1 MRWKHGGSDSD
12 AKIRPT
18 QSQLIIIK
26 PAFMTLEEFT
36 ARALK
41 SDLDKARVLSGRP
54 SSYRNIIKI
63 IISAATTYLIVIS
76 FAITLQERQRGRE
89 REGYKKRVLTLG
101 TIRGGKLRHQIN
113 LRYILSRNCIYC
125 SPVISLKAERRH
137 RLVHYPTTTQEQV
150 RRQSTT
156 SIRNLYT
163 VCGTRTSLRRSLEL
177 SASLG
182 ATDVVVDDDDINL
195 SEARPLSSEML
206 GSCASEFYRETG
218 SNTPRRRRRRLR
230 ELW

>member
-89 REGYKKRVLTLG
+89 RGVQETVVNTWHDQRRKVAPSNKLT
-101 TIRGGKLRHQIN
+101 
-113 LRYILSRNCIYC
+113 IYPFPELHLLLAC
-125 SPVISLKAERRH
+125 NFIKSGEKTPVSSLPNN
-137 RLVHYPTTTQEQV
+137 Y
-150 RRQSTT
+150 
-156 SIRNLYT
+156 
-163 VCGTRTSLRRSLEL
+163 TRTSTTTEHNI
-177 SASLG
+177 
-182 ATDVVVDDDDINL
+182 D
-195 SEARPLSSEML
+195 
-206 GSCASEFYRETG
+206 
-218 SNTPRRRRRRLR
+218 
-230 ELW
+230 